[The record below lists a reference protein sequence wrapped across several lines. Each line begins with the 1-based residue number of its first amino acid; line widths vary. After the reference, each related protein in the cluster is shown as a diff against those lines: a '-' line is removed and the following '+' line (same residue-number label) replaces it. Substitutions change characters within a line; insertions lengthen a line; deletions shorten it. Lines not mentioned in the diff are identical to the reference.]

1 MVRRVDRAR
10 RVAGS
15 GWVRGAWV
23 GRRGG
28 GAVGAA
34 LIALA
39 AVGGVGCLGP
49 AHSTSPRP
57 SADVIAARVALG
69 PVDDVLVPA
78 DDPRPRLR
86 ALRDAADRLGNA
98 DEATSAAS
106 AVVTLSRQRLATAA
120 DRGAD
125 ASAARRELEADR
137 DAALAL
143 IDRRRHDGLLTELL
157 TDLPPG
163 DPRLLGYVHAIE
175 RGATYPAATL
185 AAASAL
191 ASTPRERA
199 LLERG
204 GARAATLDLAALTGL
219 GPAFLDVSERR
230 MIDAL
235 ERDDLAGAVAV
246 AGAIVTL
253 DPLHVDARLV
263 LAYDVDRAAG
273 RLVADPGVARALVG
287 ATTATSSPGR
297 VRAVALVERARR
309 AAPRAPSLDVGAAWV
324 LLQAGLAGDA
334 WSRLID
340 APADPLAALRDDVR
354 GLIAL
359 EGGDL
364 AAYRAWR
371 DRRAGTASPFVASLE
386 VDRLTDAAGSDATA
400 TARARI
406 ASDAAIRTFTAGWPR
421 LRRDESGDAATAV
434 AMDRQASRSIRARAL
449 ATIADPGEHAV
460 LQHCLTRRLSRPACA
475 RLHDA
480 TLGLDDMEGEELVT
494 AVTELATVP
503 GTAAAWVRALA
514 WAEPAHLRTLSPTI
528 AALEGTA
535 PALTEAWVGLAIHA
549 AIARGDRAELVRL
562 LAGYGGL
569 LGPLTRAGA
578 QLALVDLASGRDPDA
593 VATAMNELMASVW
606 PVPVTPISDR
616 TDGDDD
622 EGESEGEEADEDDDR
637 DGGAGHDDDGV
648 VAALAAAL
656 DRPGATGVA
665 RLAELRR
672 ALPGPDG
679 AALDVISA
687 LFAAAADDDSAA
699 RVALP
704 ADAPESDLI
713 AALIHRRDPTRAR
726 AALARFLARRP
737 NEAWPSEAYL
747 LATLDPGRPHDPRG
761 GDALTGRDRTAR
773 DDLGRAVA
781 AGADGWQLISG
792 RGGWG
797 DHRFAEIG
805 MIDRTRALEQAAP
818 GDVRARA
825 ADALAYARAA
835 LAGDRAQRAWLALL
849 AGDVAAARHIALA
862 PPSGTGLDA
871 ALPVA
876 HPVRRLLDDRAG
888 LPDDLVRDLWLLLG
902 RRGPGE
908 RGAIIGRLLGE
919 PAAGAGSAALACR
932 ILIDADR
939 ADQAIAP
946 CWAGWQRGDAD
957 EDLAVA
963 LTWLVINRP
972 DETASAGIDGEVLA
986 AEIEGRLVDHDAPG
1000 TWNNLA
1006 IWFASRGDRARADA
1020 FAERAERGGWD
1031 RTNETIYFRDMA
1043 GPRGP
1048 TLRAT
1053 LVRGAAT
1060 RAELITLGRAT
1071 LAGDDPVAAQWYARA
1086 AATRPRAT
1094 VAADD
1099 DSADDSDADAADTD
1113 PDPDPDV
1120 PGMGRVD
1127 EETFVDILALAEA
1140 DLAAGVLTAADI
1152 GAWYRAFV
1160 DDVALGDAFLVAH
1173 PRSAL
1178 ADLWRTSAAGP
1189 DAADAATRLLARF
1202 PDNRLATA
1210 RAAVRLAAVGRR
1222 AEATAALAR
1231 VRARYPDSALVASAL
1246 VAGAPSQG
1254 DWLAS
1259 PDALARAVAAVTP
1272 AELDALEPERVAI
1285 DAAEVFVPRKRVGDR
1300 NVFDLEL
1307 GGRIAILTAPNPTR
1321 CVGAACLDA
1330 ALPGYDGTWKLRWRD
1345 ERPIG
1350 AGVAARALFDAPVGS
1365 VLVTMVGSGG
1375 RQLSTVAVVPA
1386 DRGDRM
1392 RAVVRLLDDSLRPLD
1407 LVVAADRA
1415 EALRAEL
1422 PLPGHRARRTARQ
1435 GAARGGCGWIA
1446 AGLAADQRAALLVD
1460 LALLDPALLGR
1471 ALACA
1476 TPGPSAAALAVVG
1489 LLAGGDDGRAL
1500 AAAVAPGAALAMI
1513 DVARTLLAP
1522 GQTQASLPA
1531 AALPRPRRGWL
1542 ELATVLPDV
1551 GRDHAVDVL
1560 LASTAPADRAT
1571 GLLIAGLLP
1580 TASSRGRLRDEL
1592 ALAPTAFAQL
1602 AVVAM
1607 PRPLEVADLV
1617 VVRRRADR
1625 APFVLD
1631 APDRRLL
1638 ASLLDALADAGAA
1651 EDRVRRAFIAARLGR
1666 RAPAAP
1672 AAAPGAPA
1680 GPPPPIAADDLARL
1694 PLTAL
1699 LDDDR
1704 WTFARAPSPGAL
1716 IASARELVAR
1726 LDIAG
1731 PTHRYMLGALIAA
1744 VSGPLALLG
1753 EAGGLDL
1760 TRPIECA
1767 SLDGDYVCTATIADR
1782 AALDATLA
1790 AWPESLR
1797 AIRMP
1802 EMAALGGAAAGITA
1816 GLAPLMAERAFVD
1829 PADASA
1835 GPDDNDDE
1843 DDADADDELDRFG
1856 LGPPGRQLVNERAR
1870 LDVTV
1875 ADHRM
1880 IRHLVATASDDGRS
1894 EIEGPGAVVVGSR
1907 LFVFGS
1913 VAMAR
1918 RILTG
1923 LPGPDAL
1930 ALAPGFRA
1938 ATSGW
1943 GDGVAIQTFVPD
1955 DHGDGRATFEL
1966 APEADGVR
1974 VRMRYVG
1981 DEHPTPTAALG
1992 LLPPGAAATM
2002 AGTGLFTARDRGALA
2017 LPLGPHRWLV
2027 DPTREL
2033 AFGWYPAGGGVAA
2046 GWVAAVRWD
2055 RALEARAAAHGLGGL
2070 TRAVRTAGPVHG
2082 ARAGAY
2088 VVIGTRAD
2096 LVRAALA
2103 RRPDRG
2109 ARSWAS
2115 RLDGAALA
2123 AALRARPA
2131 PADDRVAMVALVA
2144 LAAEVVGQIDV
2155 AGREVDGAAVLEGVI
2170 RPPLVPATDAG
2181 AVIDRWLTTPQLRNA
2196 TRLPRPLAP
2205 GEVDRPLRF
2214 TVEVADTA
2222 DVARRLFPA
2231 TPRTTVEVVDARH
2244 LRVSVTPAPAL
2255 TDPIAAAPLDADAR
2269 VRALADAADLR
2280 LGHARIRQLA
2290 RELAP
2295 GGTAPTAAALRINRW
2310 VHDHVRYEV
2319 TARGG
2324 DAVDIAE
2331 RGSGD
2336 CTEYSLLTVALLRA
2350 AGVPAE
2356 LRDGVA
2362 AGDGELVAHQWVAF
2376 HDGRA
2381 WREIDPTWDRTSVG
2395 ADHIETSVFDFVA
2408 LVSLDRLTIAAVDA
2422 VTPAPPTPPAGP
2434 VLPPPPPP
2442 APAGPVLPPPPP
2454 PPPPPI
2460 P

>member
-1 MVRRVDRAR
+1 MR
-10 RVAGS
+10 GS
-15 GWVRGAWV
+15 GI
-23 GRRGG
+23 GRRGD

-39 AVGGVGCLGP
+39 ALGGVGCLGP
-49 AHSTSPRP
+49 AHATSPRL

-86 ALRDAADRLGNA
+86 ALRDAAEHLDNA
-98 DEATSAAS
+98 DDATAA
-106 AVVTLSRQRLATAA
+106 AITVVALSRQRLATAA

-137 DAALAL
+137 DAALVL
-143 IDRRRHDGLLTELL
+143 FDRGHRDWILTGLLA
-157 TDLPPG
+157 DLPPG
-163 DPRLLGYVHAIE
+163 DPRLRRHLPAIE

-185 AAASAL
+185 DPASAL

-204 GARAATLDLAALTGL
+204 GARTATLDLAALTGL

-273 RLVADPGVARALVG
+273 RLVADPEVARALVG
-287 ATTATSSPGR
+287 ATSASSSPGR
-297 VRAVALVERARR
+297 VRAVALVEHARR
-309 AAPRAPSLDVGAAWV
+309 AAPRAPSLEVGAAWV

-334 WSRLID
+334 WSRLSD
-340 APADPLAALRDDVR
+340 APADPLAGLRDDVR

-364 AAYRAWR
+364 AGYRAWR

-386 VDRLTDAAGSDATA
+386 VDLLADAAGSDASS

-421 LRRDESGDAATAV
+421 LRRDEYWGTAAAV
-434 AMDRQASRSIRARAL
+434 AMDLQASRSVRARAL
-449 ATIADPGEHAV
+449 ATIDDPGEHAV
-460 LQHCLTRRLSRPACA
+460 LEHCLTRRLARPACA
-475 RLHDA
+475 RLRDA

-503 GTAAAWVRALA
+503 GTAAIWVRALA
-514 WAEPAHLRTLSPTI
+514 WAEPSHLRTLSPTI
-528 AALEGTA
+528 VALEGTA
-535 PALTEAWVGLAIHA
+535 PALTEAWVGLAVRA

-569 LGPLTRAGA
+569 LAPLARAGA
-578 QLALVDLASGRDPDA
+578 QLALVDLATGRDRDA
-593 VATAMNELMASVW
+593 VAAAMSDLIASGW
-606 PVPVTPISDR
+606 PVPVTPNADR
-616 TDGDDD
+616 PDAGDGADEVADDD
-622 EGESEGEEADEDDDR
+622 EVAEGEDDDR
-637 DGGAGHDDDGV
+637 DGGAGHDDDGA

-656 DRPGATGVA
+656 DRPGATGAA
-665 RLAELRR
+665 RLAALRR

-679 AALDVISA
+679 AALDVVGA
-687 LFAAAADDDSAA
+687 LFAAAADDDSATT
-699 RVALP
+699 VALP
-704 ADAPESDLI
+704 AGAPENDLI
-713 AALIHRRDPTRAR
+713 GALLHRRDPRAR
-726 AALARFLARRP
+726 SALARFLARRP
-737 NEAWPSEAYL
+737 NDGWPRNAYL
-747 LATLDPGRPHDPRG
+747 VATLDPGGPHDPRG
-761 GDALTGRDRTAR
+761 GDALTGSDRIAR

-781 AGADGWQLISG
+781 AGADGWRLISG
-792 RGGWG
+792 TGGWG
-797 DHRFAEIG
+797 DHRFAENG
-805 MIDRTRALEQAAP
+805 MIDRMLALEQAAP

-849 AGDVAAARHIALA
+849 AGDVAAARQTALA
-862 PPSGTGLDA
+862 PSTGTGLDA
-871 ALPVA
+871 TLSVA

-888 LPDDLVRDLWLLLG
+888 LPDDLVRDLWLLVG
-902 RRGPGE
+902 RRGPDE
-908 RGAIIGRLLGE
+908 RGAIIARLLGD
-919 PAAGAGSAALACR
+919 PAAGAGSAAVACR

-939 ADQAIAP
+939 ADQAVAP

-963 LTWLVINRP
+963 LTWLIVNRP
-972 DETASAGIDGEVLA
+972 DETASAGIDGEALA
-986 AEIEGRLVDHDAPG
+986 VAIERRLVDHDAPG

-1006 IWFASRGDRARADA
+1006 IWFANRGDRARADA
-1020 FAERAERGGWD
+1020 FAERAERAGWD
-1031 RTNETIYFRDMA
+1031 RIDETIYFRDMA

-1053 LVRGAAT
+1053 LARRAAS

-1071 LAGDDPVAAQWYARA
+1071 LAGDDLVAARWYARA
-1086 AATRPRAT
+1086 ADAAD
-1094 VAADD
+1094 VAPDDD
-1099 DSADDSDADAADTD
+1099 DSAADPDADA
-1113 PDPDPDV
+1113 DV
-1120 PGMGRVD
+1120 PGMGRAD
-1127 EETFVDILALAEA
+1127 EETFASVLALAEA
-1140 DLAAGVLTAADI
+1140 DVAAGVLTAAEV

-1160 DDVALGDAFLVAH
+1160 DDLAVDDAFLVAH

-1178 ADLWRTSAAGP
+1178 ADLWRASAAGP
-1189 DAADAATRLLARF
+1189 DAADAAARLLARF
-1202 PDNRLATA
+1202 PENRLATV
-1210 RAAVRLAAVGRR
+1210 RAAFRLAAVGRG

-1259 PDALARAVAAVTP
+1259 PDALAGALAAVTP
-1272 AELDALEPERVAI
+1272 AELDALEPERVVI
-1285 DAAEVFVPRKRVGDR
+1285 DAAEAFVPRKRVGDR

-1307 GGRIAILTAPNPTR
+1307 GGRIAVLTAPNPTR

-1345 ERPIG
+1345 ARPIG

-1375 RQLSTVAVVPA
+1375 RLFSTVAVVPA

-1392 RAVVRLLDDSLRPLD
+1392 RVAVRLLDDTLRPLD

-1422 PLPGHRARRTARQ
+1422 PLPGHRARRIARQ

-1460 LALLDPALLGR
+1460 LALLDPALIGR
-1471 ALACA
+1471 ALPCA
-1476 TPGPSAAALAVVG
+1476 TPGPSAAALAVIG

-1500 AAAVAPGAALAMI
+1500 AAAVAPSAALAMI
-1513 DVARTLLAP
+1513 DAARTLLAP

-1531 AALPRPRRGWL
+1531 ASLPRPRRGWL

-1551 GRDHAVDVL
+1551 GRDRAVDVL

-1607 PRPLEVADLV
+1607 PRPLDAADLV

-1625 APFVLD
+1625 APLVLD

-1638 ASLLDALADAGAA
+1638 ASLADALADAGAA
-1651 EDRVRRAFIAARLGR
+1651 EDRVRRASIAARLGR
-1666 RAPAAP
+1666 RAPDAP
-1672 AAAPGAPA
+1672 ATAPGAPA
-1680 GPPPPIAADDLARL
+1680 SPPAPIADDDLARL
-1694 PLTAL
+1694 PLAAL

-1731 PTHRYMLGALIAA
+1731 PTHRYLLGALIAA

-1753 EAGGLDL
+1753 DAGGLDL

-1767 SLDGDYVCTATIADR
+1767 SLAGDYVCTATVADR

-1802 EMAALGGAAAGITA
+1802 EMAALGGAAAGMTA
-1816 GLAPLMAERAFVD
+1816 GLAPLMAERAFAD

-1835 GPDDNDDE
+1835 AADP
-1843 DDADADDELDRFG
+1843 ADAAADAADLDRLG
-1856 LGPPGRQLVNERAR
+1856 LGPPGRPLVNERAR

-1875 ADHRM
+1875 AGHRLV
-1880 IRHLVATASDDGRS
+1880 RHLVATASDDGRS

-1918 RILTG
+1918 RILTR
-1923 LPGPDAL
+1923 LPGADAL
-1930 ALAPGFRA
+1930 ALAPGFLA

-1955 DHGDGRATFEL
+1955 DQGDGRATFEL

-1981 DEHPTPTAALG
+1981 DQHPTPTAALG

-2002 AGTGLFTARDRGALA
+2002 AGTGLFTARDRSALG

-2033 AFGWYPAGGGVAA
+2033 AFGWYPASGSAAA

-2088 VVIGTRAD
+2088 VVVGTRAD

-2109 ARSWAS
+2109 ARSWSS

-2144 LAAEVVGQIDV
+2144 LAAEVVGRIDV

-2214 TVEVADTA
+2214 TVEVADTT

-2255 TDPIAAAPLDADAR
+2255 TDPIAAAPLADDAR
-2269 VRALADAADLR
+2269 TRALADAADLR

-2295 GGTAPTAAALRINRW
+2295 GGTAPTEAALRINRW

-2395 ADHIETSVFDFVA
+2395 ADHIETSVFDFIA

-2422 VTPAPPTPPAGP
+2422 VTPAPPAPRVGP
-2434 VLPPPPPP
+2434 VVPPPPPP
-2442 APAGPVLPPPPP
+2442 T
-2454 PPPPPI
+2454 PPI